1 MDALSL
7 YDRMTC
13 WLRCRVGTSWG
24 ENHLGACETCA
35 QGLLGCLVTRCVS
48 YWGYPRSYSDVWIIT
63 VSMSSDGLVI
73 GFSVRRDS
81 HGWVIG
87 MSE

>member
-1 MDALSL
+1 MCTGVIGVPCDT
-7 YDRMTC
+7 MC
-13 WLRCRVGTSWG
+13 
-24 ENHLGACETCA
+24 
-35 QGLLGCLVTRCVS
+35 QLLGVSEKLQRCVDI
-48 YWGYPRSYSDVWIIT
+48 R